1 MCLLSVESYFL
12 CSFAECDRPLCWEL
26 EEAVRVSGIEE
37 DVDCRFISIL
47 IAYMCSY
54 TPFPDEVETSGK
66 NAYNL

>member
-26 EEAVRVSGIEE
+26 EEAVRASGLEE

-47 IAYMCSY
+47 IAYICSY
-54 TPFPDEVETSGK
+54 TAFPDKGETSGK
-66 NAYNL
+66 NACNL